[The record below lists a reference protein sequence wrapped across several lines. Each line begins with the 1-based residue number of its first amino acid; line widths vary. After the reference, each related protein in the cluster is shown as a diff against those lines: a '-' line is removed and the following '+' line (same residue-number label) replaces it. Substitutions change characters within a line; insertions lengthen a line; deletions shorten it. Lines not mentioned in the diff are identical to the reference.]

1 MINIILLFIH
11 KYLFFVLFG
20 KLSNVLHIL
29 NNHMFDITD
38 HISTIVLHD
47 ILLKLRMHP
56 SEWL

>member
-1 MINIILLFIH
+1 MINTILSFIH
-11 KYLFFVLFG
+11 KYLTSVLVRKF
-20 KLSNVLHIL
+20 SNVLHIL

>member
-1 MINIILLFIH
+1 MINTILSFIH
-11 KYLFFVLFG
+11 TSVLVRKF
-20 KLSNVLHIL
+20 SNVLHIL

>member
-1 MINIILLFIH
+1 MINTILSFIH
-11 KYLFFVLFG
+11 KYLIFVLVR

-38 HISTIVLHD
+38 HISTIVLHN

>member
-1 MINIILLFIH
+1 MIHIILSFINNS
-11 KYLFFVLFG
+11 VLFR